1 MPMLAK
7 PIDATSDAVTVA
19 SRRPTVVPAPSAA
32 SPELSDRPRR
42 RTFTAQEKLRILAET
57 DRAADTGGV
66 GAILRRE
73 SIYSSTLSNW
83 RRLRDAGAFG
93 ALVPLKGG
101 PKTAAPNPLAA
112 ELAAVQ
118 RENNRLARRLARAE
132 AIIDVQKK
140 LRSCWAS
147 RWRPATA
154 SLDAGC
160 RRARTEQPHDGVG
173 LCRAGGLAR
182 HRAAPTRQSCRTSG
196 GPPSA
201 GSARQGTVR
210 VPVDREHGFRSI
222 VNIGS
227 S

>member
-42 RTFTAQEKLRILAET
+42 RTF
-57 DRAADTGGV
+57 
-66 GAILRRE
+66 
-73 SIYSSTLSNW
+73 
-83 RRLRDAGAFG
+83 G
-93 ALVPLKGG
+93 ALVPLKRG

-118 RENNRLARRLARAE
+118 RDNNRLARRLARAE

-154 SLDAGC
+154 SLDTGC

-201 GSARQGTVR
+201 GSARQG
-210 VPVDREHGFRSI
+210 
-222 VNIGS
+222 
-227 S
+227 